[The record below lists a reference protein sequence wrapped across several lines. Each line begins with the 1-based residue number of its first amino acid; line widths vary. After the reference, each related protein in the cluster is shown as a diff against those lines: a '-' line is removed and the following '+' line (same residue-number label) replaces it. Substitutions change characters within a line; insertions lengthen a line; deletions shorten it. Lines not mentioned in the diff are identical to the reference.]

1 MTGMARGRQSPVANV
16 HTPQEVAMA
25 YKTIL
30 VSLNEIAALP
40 RLLAMA
46 GELGRKFDA
55 HVKGLYVIPSLA
67 VYGTE
72 SYSLTPVVF
81 DGQQKFFKD
90 RLSRVRTAFEEAMK
104 REGLNFDFQ
113 SPESETLEVTPDTID
128 LAREADLVLLATPP
142 ERSEEPIEDDMVQ
155 RVALGSGRPVLVIP
169 GNKDA
174 PLKLDHVIVGWNSSR
189 EAARAVVDAMP
200 FLKSAGTTHIC
211 TVQAKADTSIP
222 GAAIADNLSRHGLK
236 PMTHKLESDGRSA
249 GSSLL
254 VAAKDYGAGLLVM
267 GCYGH
272 NRLAEFVFGGATRH
286 VLRNLD
292 IPVLLSH

>member
-1 MTGMARGRQSPVANV
+1 MG
-16 HTPQEVAMA
+16 

-30 VSLNEIAALP
+30 VSLNEIAAIP
-40 RLLAMA
+40 RLLKMA
-46 GELGRKFDA
+46 GELGRTFNA

-90 RLSRVRTAFEEAMK
+90 RLSQVRSAFEEAM
-104 REGLNFDFQ
+104 RRDGLNFDFQ
-113 SPESETLEVTPDTID
+113 TPESETLEVTPDTIE

-155 RVALGSGRPVLVIP
+155 RVAIGSGRPVLVIP

-174 PLKLDHVIVGWNSSR
+174 VLKLDHVIIGWNGSR

-200 FLKSAGTTHIC
+200 FLKKAGTCHIC

-222 GAAIADNLSRHGLK
+222 GAAIADNLGRHGLK
-236 PMTHKLESDGRSA
+236 PVTHKLESDGRSA

-254 VAAKDYGAGLLVM
+254 VAGKDYGAGLLVM

-272 NRLAEFVFGGATRH
+272 NRLTEFVFGGATRY

-292 IPVLLSH
+292 VPVLLSH